1 MLDAVC
7 HLRWYAVGY
16 DKDIVKGPKPFG
28 VSIFDEPLV
37 LYRDS
42 SGALQCVS
50 DFCPHR
56 ASKLSEGAVSR
67 RLIMFLVYLMT
78 IFIF

>member
-1 MLDAVC
+1 M
-7 HLRWYAVGY
+7 GY
-16 DKDIVKGPKPFG
+16 DKDIVAGPKPFA

-37 LYRDS
+37 LFRDS

-56 ASKLSEGAVSR
+56 ASKLSEGQVTGRGRGQRKDRSGAGVGWR
-67 RLIMFLVYLMT
+67 FFYQ
-78 IFIF
+78 

>member
-1 MLDAVC
+1 ML
-7 HLRWYAVGY
+7 HYIRWYTVGY
-16 DKDIVKGPKPFG
+16 DKDNVDGPKPFG

-50 DFCPHR
+50 DLCPHR
-56 ASKLSEGAVSR
+56 ASKLSEGMVSLAV
-67 RLIMFLVYLMT
+67 
-78 IFIF
+78 